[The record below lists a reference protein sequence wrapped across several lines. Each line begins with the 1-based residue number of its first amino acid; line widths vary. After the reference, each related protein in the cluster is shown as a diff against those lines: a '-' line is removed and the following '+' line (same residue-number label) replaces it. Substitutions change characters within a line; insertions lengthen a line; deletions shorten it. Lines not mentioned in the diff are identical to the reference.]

1 MTEETRPKI
10 LVVDD
15 EPMNVDLLEVHL
27 SVDYDVVTASSGEEA
42 IEKVKAEKPDLILLD
57 IMMPGMD
64 GYEVS
69 KRLKSDPDT
78 RFIPIILVTALSEV
92 SDRIKGSDAG
102 SDEFLTKPVN
112 KGELMSRVKAL
123 LRTKSLHD
131 DLLTER
137 DMLDMQNRIRS
148 ILTTMIPALL
158 QPLPPEQKK
167 VLIHQMTDM
176 VEKIIVD
183 IYPFDAEELN
193 RTSIGEICASV
204 MNQLGGSFAVEETGN
219 ADVCTIKGTVCPWGA
234 DEARRNPILC
244 NLTRGI
250 FARIAAR
257 APDDLEVQV
266 QTTIGNGDEACIFEI
281 R

>member
-1 MTEETRPKI
+1 MTEETKPKI

-15 EPMNVDLLEVHL
+15 ESMNVDLLEAHL
-27 SVDYDVVTASSGEEA
+27 YRDYDVVTASSGEEV
-42 IEKVKAEKPDLILLD
+42 IEKVKTETPALILLD

-69 KRLKSDPDT
+69 KRLKSNPDT
-78 RFIPIILVTALSEV
+78 QFIPIILVTALSEV

-112 KGELMSRVKAL
+112 KEELMSRVKSL

-137 DMLDMQNRIRS
+137 DTLDVQNRIRS
-148 ILTTMIPALL
+148 VLTAMIPALL
-158 QPLPPEQKK
+158 QPLPPEQKNI
-167 VLIHQMTDM
+167 LIHQMTEM
-176 VEKIIVD
+176 VEVIIVD
-183 IYPFDAEELN
+183 IYPFDARELD
-193 RTSIGEICASV
+193 RTSTGEICANV
-204 MNQLGGSFAVEETGN
+204 MNQLGGSFAVDETGDTD
-219 ADVCTIKGTVCPWGA
+219 ACIIKGTVCPWGA
-234 DEARRNPILC
+234 GEARRNPILC

-257 APDDLEVQV
+257 APENQKVKV
-266 QTTIGNGDEACIFEI
+266 QTTIGNGDDACIFRI
-281 R
+281 M

>member
-1 MTEETRPKI
+1 MTGGTKPKI

-15 EPMNVDLLEVHL
+15 EPMNVDLLEAHL
-27 SVDYDVVTASSGEEA
+27 CMDYDIVTASSGEEA
-42 IEKVKAEKPDLILLD
+42 IEKVKSGKPDLILLD

-69 KRLKSDPDT
+69 KRLKGDPDT
-78 RFIPIILVTALSEV
+78 YFIPIILVTALSEV

-112 KGELMSRVKAL
+112 KEELMSRAKAL
-123 LRTKSLHD
+123 LHTKGLHD

-148 ILTTMIPALL
+148 ILAAMIPALL

-176 VEKIIVD
+176 VENIIVD
-183 IYPFDAEELN
+183 IYPFDTVELD

-204 MNQLGGSFAVEETGN
+204 MNQLGGSFAVEETGG
-219 ADVCTIKGTVCPWGA
+219 ADACIIKGTVCPWGA
-234 DEARRNPILC
+234 GEARRNLILC

-257 APDDLEVQV
+257 APENQKVEV
-266 QTTIGNGDEACIFEI
+266 QTTIGNGDNACIFWI
-281 R
+281 M

>member
-1 MTEETRPKI
+1 
-10 LVVDD
+10 
-15 EPMNVDLLEVHL
+15 
-27 SVDYDVVTASSGEEA
+27 
-42 IEKVKAEKPDLILLD
+42 
-57 IMMPGMD
+57 MMPGMD

-112 KGELMSRVKAL
+112 KDELMSRVKAL

-148 ILTTMIPALL
+148 ILTAMIPALL

-183 IYPFDAEELN
+183 VYPFDKGELDL
-193 RTSIGEICASV
+193 R
-204 MNQLGGSFAVEETGN
+204 
-219 ADVCTIKGTVCPWGA
+219 KR
-234 DEARRNPILC
+234 DEPARRELC
-244 NLTRGI
+244 CRGD
-250 FARIAAR
+250 RR
-257 APDDLEVQV
+257 RGCLHSQ
-266 QTTIGNGDEACIFEI
+266 GNRMPGG
-281 R
+281 RG

>member
-15 EPMNVDLLEVHL
+15 EPMNVDLLEAHL
-27 SVDYDVVTASSGEEA
+27 SIDYDVVTASSGEEA
-42 IEKVKAEKPDLILLD
+42 IEKVKAVKPDIILLD

-69 KRLKSDPDT
+69 KRLKRDLGT
-78 RFIPIILVTALSEV
+78 QFIPIILVTALSDV
-92 SDRIKGSDAG
+92 GDRIKGSDAG
-102 SDEFLTKPVN
+102 SDDFLTKPVN
-112 KGELMSRVKAL
+112 KEELLSRVKAL

-148 ILTTMIPALL
+148 ILTAMIPALL

-183 IYPFDAEELN
+183 IYPFDSGELD

-204 MNQLGGSFAVEETGN
+204 MNQLGGRFVAEETGN
-219 ADVCTIKGTVCPWGA
+219 ADVCRVKGTVCPWGA
-234 DEARRNPILC
+234 GEARRNPILC
-244 NLTRGI
+244 NLTRGL

-257 APDDLEVQV
+257 APDDHEVQV

-281 R
+281 K

>member
-1 MTEETRPKI
+1 M
-10 LVVDD
+10 
-15 EPMNVDLLEVHL
+15 
-27 SVDYDVVTASSGEEA
+27 
-42 IEKVKAEKPDLILLD
+42 
-57 IMMPGMD
+57 
-64 GYEVS
+64 
-69 KRLKSDPDT
+69 
-78 RFIPIILVTALSEV
+78 TALSEV
-92 SDRIKGSDAG
+92 EDRIKGSDAG

-112 KGELMSRVKAL
+112 KDELMSRVKGL

-148 ILTTMIPALL
+148 ILTAMIPALL

-183 IYPFDAEELN
+183 VYPFDAGELD
-193 RTSIGEICASV
+193 RTNIGEICVSV
-204 MNQLGGSFAVEETGN
+204 MNQLGGSFAVEKTGDE
-219 ADVCTIKGTVCPWGA
+219 DVCTIKGTVCPWGA

-244 NLTRGI
+244 SLTRGI

-257 APDDLEVQV
+257 SPDDLEVQV
-266 QTTIGNGDEACIFEI
+266 QTTIGNGDAACIFEI

>member
-1 MTEETRPKI
+1 MTGETKPKI

-15 EPMNVDLLEVHL
+15 EPMNVDLLEAHL
-27 SVDYDVVTASSGEEA
+27 CMDYDIVTASSGEEA
-42 IEKVKAEKPDLILLD
+42 IEKVKTGKPDLILLD

-69 KRLKSDPDT
+69 KRLKGDPDT
-78 RFIPIILVTALSEV
+78 QFIPIILVTALSEV
-92 SDRIKGSDAG
+92 SYRIKGSDSG

-112 KGELMSRVKAL
+112 KEELMSRVKAL
-123 LRTKSLHD
+123 LHTKGLHD

-137 DMLDMQNRIRS
+137 DTLDMQNRIRS
-148 ILTTMIPALL
+148 ILTAMIPALL

-183 IYPFDAEELN
+183 IYPFDSGELD

-204 MNQLGGSFAVEETGN
+204 MNQLGGSFAAEETGN
-219 ADVCTIKGTVCPWGA
+219 ADVCIVKGTACPWGA
-234 DEARRNPILC
+234 GEARRNPIL
-244 NLTRGI
+244 LI
-250 FARIAAR
+250 
-257 APDDLEVQV
+257 LQ
-266 QTTIGNGDEACIFEI
+266 EAYSQGSLQEHLMTMRCRCRPRSETEMRQYI
-281 R
+281 

>member
-1 MTEETRPKI
+1 MTEETKPKI

-15 EPMNVDLLEVHL
+15 EPLNVDLLEAHL
-27 SVDYDVVTASSGEEA
+27 CMDYDVVTALSGEEA
-42 IEKVKAEKPDLILLD
+42 IEKVKADKPDIILLD
-57 IMMPGMD
+57 IMMPGID

-78 RFIPIILVTALSEV
+78 RFIPIIMVTALSEV
-92 SDRIKGSDAG
+92 GDRIKGSDAG

-112 KGELMSRVKAL
+112 KEELMSRVKAL
-123 LRTKSLHD
+123 LHTKGLHD

-148 ILTTMIPALL
+148 ILTAMIPALL

-176 VEKIIVD
+176 VEKLIVEV
-183 IYPFDAEELN
+183 YPFDRGELDLA
-193 RTSIGEICASV
+193 SVGKICTSV
-204 MNQLGGSFAVEETGN
+204 MNQLGGRFT
-219 ADVCTIKGTVCPWGA
+219 ADVGGGVCTIKGTVCPWGA

-250 FARIAAR
+250 FTRIAAR
-257 APDDLEVQV
+257 APDDLEVRV

>member
-15 EPMNVDLLEVHL
+15 EPMNVDLLEAHL
-27 SVDYDVVTASSGEEA
+27 SIDYDVVTASSGEEA
-42 IEKVKAEKPDLILLD
+42 IEKVKAEKPDIILLD

-69 KRLKSDPDT
+69 KRLKSDLGT
-78 RFIPIILVTALSEV
+78 QFIPIILVTALSDV
-92 SDRIKGSDAG
+92 GDRIKGSDAG
-102 SDEFLTKPVN
+102 SDDFLTKPVN
-112 KGELMSRVKAL
+112 KEELLSRVKAL

-148 ILTTMIPALL
+148 ILTAMIPALL

-167 VLIHQMTDM
+167 VLIHQMTDI

-183 IYPFDAEELN
+183 IYPFDSGELD

-204 MNQLGGSFAVEETGN
+204 MNQLGGRFAAEEIGN
-219 ADVCTIKGTVCPWGA
+219 ADVCIVKGTVCPWGA
-234 DEARRNPILC
+234 GEARRNPILC

-257 APDDLEVQV
+257 APGDHEVQV
-266 QTTIGNGDEACIFEI
+266 QATIGNGDEACIFEI
-281 R
+281 K

>member
-1 MTEETRPKI
+1 MTVETRPKI
-10 LVVDD
+10 LAVDD
-15 EPMNVDLLEVHL
+15 EPTNVELLEAHL
-27 SVDYDVVTASSGEEA
+27 FTDYEVVTASSGEDA
-42 IEKVKAEKPDLILLD
+42 IEKVKADKPDLILLD

-78 RFIPIILVTALSEV
+78 QFIPIILVTALSEV

-112 KGELMSRVKAL
+112 KDELMSRVKAL

-148 ILTTMIPALL
+148 ILTAMIPALL

-183 IYPFDAEELN
+183 VYPFDAGKLD

-204 MNQLGGSFAVEETGN
+204 MNQLGGSFTARGTGG
-219 ADVCTIKGTVCPWGA
+219 ADICTIKGTVCPWGA
-234 DEARRNPILC
+234 GESRRNPILC

-257 APDDLEVQV
+257 APDDLEVEV

>member
-1 MTEETRPKI
+1 MTEATRPKI

-15 EPMNVDLLEVHL
+15 EPMNVDLLEAHL
-27 SVDYDVVTASSGEEA
+27 CMDYDVVTASSGEEA
-42 IEKVKAEKPDLILLD
+42 IEKVKTRKPDLILLD

-69 KRLKSDPDT
+69 KQLKSDPDT
-78 RFIPIILVTALSEV
+78 QFIPIILVTALSEV

-112 KGELMSRVKAL
+112 KDELMSRVKAL
-123 LRTKSLHD
+123 LHTKSLHD

-148 ILTTMIPALL
+148 ILTAMIPALL

-176 VEKIIVD
+176 VEKTIVD
-183 IYPFDAEELN
+183 IYPFDREELDLA
-193 RTSIGEICASV
+193 SVGKVCASV
-204 MNQLGGSFAVEETGN
+204 MNQLGGSFAARGTGD
-219 ADVCTIKGTVCPWGA
+219 ADVCIIKGTVCPWGA

-244 NLTRGI
+244 NLTRGV

-266 QTTIGNGDEACIFEI
+266 RTTIGNGDEACIFEI